1 MCQPY
6 RHAHACCS
14 CACALQANRTATAGG
29 TKTGPSSALAQYN
42 SYNSYV
48 SEEAAKLWLRSTSA
62 GEPTSSVVSLEEF
75 DWFVLESH
83 EGVVAVLAVVVER
96 MRNYFAWQARLQ
108 FINRCVARNED
119 TAEDA
124 RRRDFE
130 QARTNGDAG
139 KGGGDGAEERPR
151 GGGGGLECE

>member
-1 MCQPY
+1 M
-6 RHAHACCS
+6 
-14 CACALQANRTATAGG
+14 
-29 TKTGPSSALAQYN
+29 
-42 SYNSYV
+42 
-48 SEEAAKLWLRSTSA
+48 
-62 GEPTSSVVSLEEF
+62 
-75 DWFVLESH
+75 LESH

-139 KGGGDGAEERPR
+139 KGGGDGAD
-151 GGGGGLECE
+151 GGGGGDGVGGAERSEAEAWAEEAAVAQEAFDLD